1 MRTREEDIIDDILDE
16 FDFGKVQQVM
26 EHLNWTWHDS
36 DGVPT
41 LGQLRKQARF
51 LMKECLDHE
60 EYTTATGGFWV
71 QKRTFDG
78 LPYYRLIFAV
88 TEWDNYD

>member
-1 MRTREEDIIDDILDE
+1 MRTREDEIIEDILDE
-16 FDFGKVQQVM
+16 FDFGKVQRVM

-41 LGQLRKQARF
+41 LVQLRKQARF
-51 LMKECLDHE
+51 LMKECIGHE

-71 QKRTFDG
+71 QKRTFEG